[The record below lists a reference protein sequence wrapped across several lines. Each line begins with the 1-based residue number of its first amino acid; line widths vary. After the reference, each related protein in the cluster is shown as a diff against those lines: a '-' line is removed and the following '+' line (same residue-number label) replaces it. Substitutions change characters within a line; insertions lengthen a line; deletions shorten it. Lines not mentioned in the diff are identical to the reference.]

1 MDSQDSEIF
10 SSSQYI
16 HTIPSQLSSQS
27 LHPTPPIQPTYNF
40 NQSSGVYPYFV
51 DQYGSKIPFQSV
63 LNSPILNTPM
73 PNAQFE
79 SSSTKTKKKGND
91 TRIVSQP
98 AILRKE
104 WTKEEDVALTEAWLN
119 VSMDSDIGNNQKSTA
134 SRYFSDCDFVFYTK
148 HVAVKKLKARFECLM
163 PGLPAYLGWWLD
175 LQRQWLAAGGT
186 TTPVTAVATA
196 ICTAAAVRS
205 ETAAVFGVAATGG
218 DRWRVPATG
227 TGDRQWSGVL
237 VGTSTISKLQGC
249 CCLVTNNN
257 SYLGDF

>member
-148 HVAVKKLKARFECLM
+148 HVAVKKLKIHN
-163 PGLPAYLGWWLD
+163 D
-175 LQRQWLAAGGT
+175 
-186 TTPVTAVATA
+186 
-196 ICTAAAVRS
+196 
-205 ETAAVFGVAATGG
+205 TG
-218 DRWRVPATG
+218 
-227 TGDRQWSGVL
+227 Q
-237 VGTSTISKLQGC
+237 I
-249 CCLVTNNN
+249 
-257 SYLGDF
+257 